1 MTSLLK
7 KAFRKAEQLPED
19 QQDAL
24 AAALLEELDS
34 EDRWRQLL
42 EKSPDALAAFANE
55 ALAERRAGKTVSL
68 DESL

>member
-7 KAFRKAEQLPED
+7 KAFRKAGQLPQD

-42 EKSPDALAAFANE
+42 EKSPDALAALANE